1 MKTRHV
7 HYGCGAAAPRE
18 WENFDVS
25 PTLRIQRTP
34 VLGWIMRNF
43 QREVFPREVRY
54 GDITKGLPVPD
65 DSCDGIYC
73 SHVLEHLAL
82 DDFRKALRNTY
93 RILKP
98 GGLFRCVLPDLEW
111 AGRRYVRAMD
121 NGETDASLHLM
132 SATLLGLTERPKGL
146 KGLVVS
152 FWGNSHHLWMWDRL
166 SLAEELR
173 KAGFSS
179 VRACAYHDSADRLF
193 ELVEN
198 EERFKLAI
206 AFECTK

>member
-1 MKTRHV
+1 
-7 HYGCGAAAPRE
+7 
-18 WENFDVS
+18 
-25 PTLRIQRTP
+25 
-34 VLGWIMRNF
+34 
-43 QREVFPREVRY
+43 
-54 GDITKGLPVPD
+54 
-65 DSCDGIYC
+65 
-73 SHVLEHLAL
+73 
-82 DDFRKALRNTY
+82 
-93 RILKP
+93 
-98 GGLFRCVLPDLEW
+98 
-111 AGRRYVRAMD
+111 MD
-121 NGETDASLHLM
+121 NGETDASLRLM

-179 VRACAYHDSADRLF
+179 VRASAYRDSADRLF